1 MTGNGGEAV
10 AQFLGPLELSG
21 DGWVIGD
28 PTWKDGLY
36 VVLTP
41 EGLEHQRYGEAAP
54 RLTVQW
60 SRFVE
65 LNVRAA
71 YRKWQATP
79 GLPSR
84 PGVDMGRDGCCLYGI
99 VRHPYD
105 LWSARYTHH
114 QRRYTGGHVNV
125 LKSLFAQLGRAK
137 ALDRLGDP
145 DWLGAAVA
153 QLSGHTSWYGPK
165 AMRLVEATIQSLGT

>member
-1 MTGNGGEAV
+1 M
-10 AQFLGPLELSG
+10 AQFLGPLELTG

-28 PTWKDGLY
+28 PTRQDGLY

-41 EGLEHQRYGEAAP
+41 EGLEHRRHGEAAP
-54 RLTVQW
+54 RLAVEW

-71 YRKWQATP
+71 YRKWQAAP

-84 PGVDMGRDGCCLYGI
+84 PGADLGRDGCSLHGI

-105 LWSARYTHH
+105 PWRVRYTHH
-114 QRRYTGGHVNV
+114 RRRYTGGHVIL
-125 LKSLFAQLGRAK
+125 LKCLFAQLGEVK
-137 ALDRLGDP
+137 ALHRLGDP
-145 DWLGAAVA
+145 EWLGAAVA
-153 QLSGHTSWYGPK
+153 RLSDHTSWYEPK
-165 AMRLVEATIQSLGT
+165 GRRLVEATIQSLGT